1 MLSDE
6 ERRALQEIELMAS
19 AADPGFA
26 ALLSPGSS
34 SRVMRRTRIVYDA
47 VAALSVVLALVC
59 LPLGAVGGGF
69 TALLF
74 AMVVITVRRR
84 RFPSAPAPSGTS
96 RPGSASTRR

>member
-6 ERRALQEIELMAS
+6 ERRALREIELMA
-19 AADPGFA
+19 AATDPGFA

-34 SRVMRRTRIVYDA
+34 HIVRRTRRVYDA
-47 VAALSVVLALVC
+47 VSVFSVVLALVC

-74 AMVVITVRRR
+74 AIVVATVRRR
-84 RFPSAPAPSGTS
+84 RFPSSPAPSGTS